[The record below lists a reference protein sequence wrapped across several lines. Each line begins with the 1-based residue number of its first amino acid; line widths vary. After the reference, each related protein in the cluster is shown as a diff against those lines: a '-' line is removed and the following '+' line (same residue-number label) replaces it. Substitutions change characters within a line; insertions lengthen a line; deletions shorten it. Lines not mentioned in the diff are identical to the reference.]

1 MNQKWYEK
9 NLAIILFLIFFFPV
23 GIFLMWKY
31 SRWNKVAKIII
42 SIFFGLVL
50 IVNLGNGNKTDTT
63 ASKVES
69 TAKTEDATKQEENKE
84 VPKKEEPKKEGTKI
98 TYENFLNIKMG
109 QSYDEVVALLG
120 EGKESSSSEVA
131 GIKTTIYQWNGSGVG
146 NMNITIQNGAV
157 TGKAQMGLQSMDSKI
172 TMDLYNQIQNG
183 MTYEQTKAILGEGQI
198 ISEVKIM
205 DSDAKIYSY
214 ANKNGSNAN
223 FTFSNDS
230 MDMKAQFNLK

>member
-69 TAKTEDATKQEENKE
+69 TAKTEDATKREEKKE
-84 VPKKEEPKKEGTKI
+84 APKKEEPKKEGTKI
-98 TYENFLNIKMG
+98 TYENFLNIKME

-131 GIKTTIYQWNGSGVG
+131 GIKTTIYEWNGSGFS
-146 NMNITIQNGAV
+146 NMNVTIQNGAV
-157 TGKAQMGLQSMDSKI
+157 AGKAQMGLQSMDSKI